1 MIKIIISGNK
11 YTIPESWKDVTMRQL
26 LNSQSLLKEMP
37 DKLNK
42 ITFPENEKDEPPEIT
57 DEDEKP
63 FWEFYRK
70 WVKYWTG
77 ISQEVSMKIHMDDL
91 KRAYEI
97 LQVFMYAPESMDFKG
112 VIEFNDVTYML
123 PKAETLMG
131 GNVKHMADSTY
142 EEFVEGMQLSSGI
155 NKLQDGDLSALSL
168 LTATFYREQV
178 TTGNWMN
185 KRTEPVPY
193 DEEGTK
199 KRAEIFMGLPMD
211 KVWGAYFFLC
221 TYLEKS
227 LNGLQTSLKEKAKAA
242 GSLKDL
248 VGTL

>member
-1 MIKIIISGNK
+1 
-11 YTIPESWKDVTMRQL
+11 MRQL

-37 DKLNK
+37 DKLTK
-42 ITFPENEKDEPPEIT
+42 ITFPENEKDKPPEIT
-57 DEDEKP
+57 EEDEKP

-77 ISQEVSMKIHMDDL
+77 ISESVSMKIHMDDL
-91 KRAYEI
+91 KKAYEI

-112 VIEFNDVTYML
+112 VIEFKDITYML
-123 PKAETLMG
+123 PKAETLMS
-131 GNVKHMADSTY
+131 GNTKNMADSTY

-178 TTGNWMN
+178 KKGFL
-185 KRTEPVPY
+185 KIKTEAVPY

-199 KRAEIFMGLPMD
+199 ERAEIFMDLPMD

-221 TYLEKS
+221 THLEKS

-242 GSLKDL
+242 VSLKDL